1 MKVVVGLGNPGAK
14 YERTRHNAG
23 FWVIARLAEKLS
35 ITGTKEKWSAIVGET
50 FVSGEKVLLVQ
61 PLTFMNKSGD
71 SVRQIVEYF
80 PQIKPASDIVVI
92 YDDMDLP
99 PGVIRLR
106 QQGSSG
112 GHNGMKSIVNALREQ
127 SICRIRIGIGRPD
140 KQDVIDYVLQRPGV
154 EDEQAIEESVN
165 LAVEAVVLTLNSG
178 FQHAMNKY
186 N

>member
-1 MKVVVGLGNPGAK
+1 MKVVVGLGNPGPK

-35 ITGTKEKWSAIVGET
+35 VTGTKEKWSALVGET
-50 FVSGEKVLLVQ
+50 FIEGEKVLLVQ
-61 PLTFMNKSGD
+61 PLTFMNRCGD
-71 SVRQIVEYF
+71 SVGQIVDYF
-80 PQIKPASDIVVI
+80 PQIKTTADLIVI

-106 QQGSSG
+106 QQGSAG
-112 GHNGMKSIVNALREQ
+112 GHNGMKSIMNAIAET

-140 KQDVIDYVLQRPGV
+140 RQDVIDYVLQRPGA
-154 EDEQAIEESVN
+154 EDEQAIEESVD
-165 LAVEAVVLTLNSG
+165 LAADAVLLALQSG